1 MRPLVYLLLA
11 LLPAV
16 ALPANAQAIAD
27 GAGRKV
33 AVPEKVERVYAAGP
47 PASMLV
53 FAIAP
58 DKLVG
63 WTRAFRADEAA
74 FVAPKYGALPELGRL
89 TGRGNTAN
97 VEVLLNARVELVV
110 DAGSTAETYVSLA
123 ERVQQQTGIPYLLL
137 DGRLDAVPASL
148 RVLGKV
154 LGDEKRGEI
163 LAAYYEGALRDVKAR
178 VSQMKMEER
187 PRV

>member
-1 MRPLVYLLLA
+1 LSMCGVARTGRLLSNRIRLLQFYIREFMNRLA
-11 LLPAV
+11 YFLSAIAV
-16 ALPANAQAIAD
+16 LAAPIAIAQPTIAD

-33 AVPEKVERVYAAGP
+33 SVPEKVERVYAAGP

-63 WTRAFRADEAA
+63 WTRAFRPDEAA

-97 VEVLLNARVELVV
+97 VEVLLKAKVDLVV

-123 ERVQQQTGIPYLLL
+123 ER
-137 DGRLDAVPASL
+137 
-148 RVLGKV
+148 
-154 LGDEKRGEI
+154 
-163 LAAYYEGALRDVKAR
+163 
-178 VSQMKMEER
+178 
-187 PRV
+187 